1 MKQQIISEGKEALE
15 RALLIMKYDM
25 KKTLTENV
33 KVISE
38 QSQSCSP
45 SLSDVEM
52 NTIVDTVWDMLDKM
66 TTVFSQGVY
75 VNERAKKVYDNINKL
90 VGKKYY
96 DSITQECISSI
107 NEFME
112 RFAVRSEKGGGVF
125 STEPDIKVLIDD
137 ALSQTGVKE
146 NIEAQKYLKLSKKI
160 IETGVG
166 VVNNPEQTKDSPEQ
180 TKDSSTT
187 DDNKKGGGSSA
198 ANIMS
203 YKLCTGKYVKGCK
216 SPRIKEL
223 QNCLGTAYTGRNDIY
238 FGDLTQAALKAN
250 GYENGVTDAD
260 IDKIC
265 NKEIDSPVVDFD
277 PSNLQ
282 E

>member
-1 MKQQIISEGKEALE
+1 MKEQIISEGKEALE

-166 VVNNPEQTKDSPEQ
+166 VVNNSEQTKDSPKQ

-223 QNCLGTAYTGRNDIY
+223 QNCLGTAYTGKNDIY
-238 FGDLTQAALKAN
+238 FGDLTQAALEAN
-250 GYENGVTDAD
+250 GYKNGVTDVD

-265 NKEIDSPVVDFD
+265 QKESPVADSPIDNV
-277 PSNLQ
+277 NEL
-282 E
+282 

>member
-1 MKQQIISEGKEALE
+1 MKEQIISEGKEALE

-166 VVNNPEQTKDSPEQ
+166 VVNNSEQTKDSPKQ

-223 QNCLGTAYTGRNDIY
+223 QNCLGTAYTGKNDIY

-250 GYENGVTDAD
+250 GYENGVTDVD

-265 NKEIDSPVVDFD
+265 QKESPVADSPIDNV
-277 PSNLQ
+277 NEL
-282 E
+282 

>member
-1 MKQQIISEGKEALE
+1 MKEQIISEGKEALE

-107 NEFME
+107 SEFME
-112 RFAVRSEKGGGVF
+112 RFAVRSEKGGGFF

-146 NIEAQKYLKLSKKI
+146 NIEAQKYLKLSKK
-160 IETGVG
+160 
-166 VVNNPEQTKDSPEQ
+166 NN
-180 TKDSSTT
+180 
-187 DDNKKGGGSSA
+187 
-198 ANIMS
+198 
-203 YKLCTGKYVKGCK
+203 
-216 SPRIKEL
+216 
-223 QNCLGTAYTGRNDIY
+223 RNW
-238 FGDLTQAALKAN
+238 
-250 GYENGVTDAD
+250 
-260 IDKIC
+260 C
-265 NKEIDSPVVDFD
+265 WRC
-277 PSNLQ
+277 
-282 E
+282 

>member
-52 NTIVDTVWDMLDKM
+52 NTIVNTVWEMLDKM
-66 TTVFSQGVY
+66 TTVFSRNVY

-90 VGKKYY
+90 VGKKYN
-96 DSITQECISSI
+96 DSITQECVPSI
-107 NEFME
+107 NEFIE
-112 RFAVRSEKGGGVF
+112 RFSVRSEKGGFLGL
-125 STEPDIKVLIDD
+125 STESDIKALIDE
-137 ALSQTGVKE
+137 ALGELGVRE

-166 VVNNPEQTKDSPEQ
+166 VVNSPEQTKDSP
-180 TKDSSTT
+180 TT
-187 DDNKKGGGSSA
+187 DDNKKSGGSSV
-198 ANIMS
+198 ANTMS
-203 YKLCTGKYVKGCK
+203 YKLCTGKYVEGCK

-223 QNCLGTAYTGRNDIY
+223 QNCLGTSYTGRNDIY
-238 FGDLTQAALKAN
+238 FGKLTQAALKAN
-250 GYENGVTDAD
+250 GYESGVTDAD

-265 NKEIDSPVVDFD
+265 QKESPVADSSTD
-277 PSNLQ
+277 DINEL
-282 E
+282 